1 MFAHLTKTIDRILH
15 GEITHSETEKN
26 TGIGL
31 PIRDLALLILI
42 LGGLSG
48 LGIGS
53 YSSLRTLFIDGEA
66 NGWEL
71 MQSVSSGLKIPLVF
85 LTTLCVTLP
94 SLYVFNALAG
104 SHLKIDTV
112 LRLLM
117 SMMTVTLLV
126 MCSLAP
132 IIMFFSLSTP
142 NYYFIKV
149 LTVAVCMLG
158 GILGLFFM
166 RRTLKDLKTE
176 KMTKR
181 TPEEISQETLEDI
194 TKEMKQYV
202 PKMIFGTWIVA
213 FALVGMQ
220 MSWLMRPFIGRAGEE
235 FTWFRAPESNF
246 FINVIRSIGRM
257 FGA

>member
-15 GEITHSETEKN
+15 GEITHSETGKN

-31 PIRDLALLILI
+31 AIRDLALLILI

-53 YSSLRTLFIDGEA
+53 YSALRTLFIDEES
-66 NGWEL
+66 NGWAL
-71 MQSVSSGLKIPLVF
+71 MQSISSGLKIPLLF
-85 LTTLCVTLP
+85 LTTLFVTMP

-117 SMMTVTLLV
+117 SMMTVTLVV
-126 MCSLAP
+126 MCSLVP

-166 RRTLKDLKTE
+166 RRTLKELKPEET
-176 KMTKR
+176 MKR
-181 TPEEISQETLEDI
+181 TSEDISQETLEDI
-194 TKEMKQYV
+194 TKEIKQYV
-202 PKMIFGTWIVA
+202 PRMIFGIWMVA

-246 FINVIRSIGRM
+246 FINLIRSIGRM

>member
-1 MFAHLTKTIDRILH
+1 MFAHLMMTIDRILH
-15 GEITHSETEKN
+15 GEITHSEPEKRSR
-26 TGIGL
+26 IKL
-31 PIRDLALLILI
+31 AIRDLALLILI

-53 YSSLRTLFIDGEA
+53 YSCLRTLFIEEES
-66 NGWEL
+66 NGWAL
-71 MQSVSSGLKIPLVF
+71 MQSVSSGLKIPLLF
-85 LTTLCVTLP
+85 LTTLCVTMP

-117 SMMTVTLLV
+117 SMMTVTLVV
-126 MCSLAP
+126 MCSLVP

-142 NYYFIKV
+142 NYYFIKI
-149 LTVAVCMLG
+149 LTVSVCMLG

-166 RRTLKDLKTE
+166 RRTLKELKTKE
-176 KMTKR
+176 TTEMSS
-181 TPEEISQETLEDI
+181 EEIAQEILGDI
-194 TKEMKQYV
+194 TEEFKQHV
-202 PKMIFGTWIVA
+202 PRMIFGTWILA

-220 MSWLMRPFIGRAGEE
+220 MSWLMRPFIGKAGEE

-246 FINVIRSIGRM
+246 FINLVRSIGKT

>member
-15 GEITHSETEKN
+15 GEITHSETGKN

-31 PIRDLALLILI
+31 AIRDLALLILI

-53 YSSLRTLFIDGEA
+53 YSALRTLFIDEES
-66 NGWEL
+66 NGWAL
-71 MQSVSSGLKIPLVF
+71 MQSISSGLKIPLLF
-85 LTTLCVTLP
+85 LTTLFVTMP

-117 SMMTVTLLV
+117 SMMTVTLVV
-126 MCSLAP
+126 MCSLVP

-142 NYYFIKV
+142 NYYFIKL
-149 LTVAVCMLG
+149 LTVAACMLG

-166 RRTLKDLKTE
+166 RRTLKDLKRRET
-176 KMTKR
+176 TKI
-181 TPEEISQETLEDI
+181 TSQEISQETLEDI
-194 TKEMKQYV
+194 TRELKQYV
-202 PKMIFGTWIVA
+202 PRMIFGTWILA

-235 FTWFRAPESNF
+235 FSWFRAPESNF
-246 FINVIRSIGRM
+246 FINVVRSIGKT